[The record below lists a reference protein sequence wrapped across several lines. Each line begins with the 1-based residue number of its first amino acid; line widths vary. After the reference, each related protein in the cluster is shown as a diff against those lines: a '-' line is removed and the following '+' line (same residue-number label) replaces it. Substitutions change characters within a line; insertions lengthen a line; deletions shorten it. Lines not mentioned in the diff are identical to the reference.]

1 MEFNFKGKN
10 ALVTGAGK
18 RTGIGGAIAR
28 RLAEGGANIIL
39 ADLAGSGS
47 GTGQSAGYEYGS
59 VDLMGA
65 IAAEIKNTF
74 GVDTLAVEMDVSKTE
89 SVLSAM
95 EKVRA
100 RFGKLDILV
109 NNAGVLLGPPSPV
122 HEMSESSWL
131 KTLDVNLNGVF
142 RVSKAAV
149 PFMAD
154 ETGSI
159 VNIASRAGKT
169 PTPMNGAY
177 AASKAGVVM
186 LTKVM
191 AHELS
196 GRKIRVNAI
205 CPGLIETDIHKSN
218 MNVKARVLGTSV
230 PEAENRM
237 ISSVPLKRFGTT
249 DEVAELCLFLA
260 SDFSAYITGQA
271 INICGGLVM
280 EL

>member
-1 MEFNFKGKN
+1 
-10 ALVTGAGK
+10 
-18 RTGIGGAIAR
+18 
-28 RLAEGGANIIL
+28 
-39 ADLAGSGS
+39 
-47 GTGQSAGYEYGS
+47 
-59 VDLMGA
+59 
-65 IAAEIKNTF
+65 
-74 GVDTLAVEMDVSKTE
+74 
-89 SVLSAM
+89 M

-100 RFGKLDILV
+100 RFGQLDILV
-109 NNAGVLLGPPSPV
+109 NNAGVLLGPPAPV
-122 HEMSESSWL
+122 HELSESTWL
-131 KTLDVNLNGVF
+131 KTIDVNLNGVF

-149 PFMAD
+149 PFMVD
-154 ETGSI
+154 QTGAI
-159 VNIASRAGKT
+159 INIASRAGKT

-218 MNVKARVLGTSV
+218 MKVKARVLGTSV
-230 PEAENRM
+230 GEAEDRM
-237 ISSVPLKRFGTT
+237 ILSVPLKRFGTT

-260 SDFSAYITGQA
+260 SEFSAYITGQA
-271 INICGGLVM
+271 INVCGGLVM